1 MRLFIDTNIFLEVIL
16 EQENA
21 EDAETVLSKT
31 QEYDLFISDFSLHSI
46 GLLLFY
52 RKQQHIFQQFLKDMI
67 TDGGLII
74 TSLLIN
80 DMEGVVSVSQRFN
93 LDFDDAYQYVIAEKH
108 DLTIVSFDSDF
119 DRTEKGRKSPTEI
132 LKNKF

>member
-21 EDAETVLSKT
+21 EDAKTVLSKT

-52 RKQQHIFQQFLKDMI
+52 RKQQHVFQQFLKDMI
-67 TDGGLII
+67 ADGGLMI
-74 TSLLIN
+74 TSLLID
-80 DMEGVVSVSQRFN
+80 DMEGVVRVSQRFN
-93 LDFDDAYQYVIAEKH
+93 LDFDDVYQYVIAEKH

-119 DRTEKGRKSPTEI
+119 DHTEKGRKSPTEI
-132 LKNKF
+132 LKSKF